1 MPTVNRCPKCGC
13 KAKVSSLFRNGKYY
27 FCECSSCG
35 YNSKTFGDKW
45 GYSTVAEAVEKWNNL
60 KYPPTPPTTG
70 SNIQEDK
77 HMIYKIINKKIP
89 DGSSYITFGDLK
101 PGALF
106 KLGNDL
112 FMKMQIQ
119 WKMVGETLMQCLTDP
134 NAVNLD
140 NGEPIHIENFIPIEH
155 YVGDVTFDNDKFE
168 GIKW

>member
-1 MPTVNRCPKCGC
+1 MKITHKNHMLNDVELIPKT
-13 KAKVSSLFRNGKYY
+13 KKKIKQKFLQQ
-27 FCECSSCG
+27 
-35 YNSKTFGDKW
+35 
-45 GYSTVAEAVEKWNNL
+45 
-60 KYPPTPPTTG
+60 
-70 SNIQEDK
+70 QEIIYRRDK

-89 DGSSYITFGDLK
+89 DSSRHIIFGDLQ

-106 KLGNDL
+106 KLGDDL
-112 FMKMQIQ
+112 FMKMKIQ
-119 WKMVGETLMQCLTDP
+119 FKMVNGVLMQCLTDP